1 MGAEICP
8 QRGSFGDST
17 GTDEMVTTAKRWPKR
32 AEAAR
37 QESLAAAR
45 EIVSLGKE
53 VKQRIQE
60 RRYGMALALV
70 SEMQLAAKD
79 IEMELRLVKSQ
90 E

>member
-1 MGAEICP
+1 MDAETRP
-8 QRGSFGDST
+8 QWGSFGDPT
-17 GTDEMVTTAKRWPKR
+17 RTDEMVTTAKRWPKR

-45 EIVSLGKE
+45 EIVSLGRE

-60 RRYGMALALV
+60 RQYGLALSLV

>member
-1 MGAEICP
+1 MP
-8 QRGSFGDST
+8 QGGCFGDPT
-17 GTDEMVTTAKRWPKR
+17 GTDMVTQAKRWPKR

-37 QESLAAAR
+37 VESIAASR
-45 EIVSLGKE
+45 EIVSLGRE
-53 VKQRIQE
+53 VKRRIQE
-60 RRYGMALALV
+60 RRYGLALALV